1 MSAAPPAW
9 RPPELRRTWLF
20 GPGAN
25 GAAHDAMLAS
35 GADLLIF
42 DLEDFTPPARR
53 AEARALLAGLVA
65 RCRERGLVAAVRIN
79 ALEGEGAVDLEAAL
93 KAGPDVIAYPM
104 AETAAQMRAL
114 DAAIG
119 EWESRQRRGGA
130 GRANVSGGVGSVADA
145 RGAHRAHGGR
155 GAGGA
160 GGAGSAGSEGGPPI
174 EILPVCET
182 ALGVADV
189 RAIAAASPR
198 IRCALLGA
206 EDLANDLHAERGA
219 DAVELDHARRRFVL
233 ECRAARIEPVDA
245 PYTFSDVEGAVRE
258 AAYAR
263 RLGYR
268 CKSLVLPAHAAA
280 LNDALTP
287 GAADVARAQAMVQAF
302 DAARARGE
310 ERALFE
316 GLWVEVPA
324 YRNAR
329 RLIERA
335 SQLAR
340 P

>member
-1 MSAAPPAW
+1 MKTPGLAAPGDAAGATRMPRPP

-25 GAAHDAMLAS
+25 AKAHDEMLAS

-42 DLEDFTPPARR
+42 DLEDFTPPSRR
-53 AEARALLAGLVA
+53 AEARTLLAALVA
-65 RCRERGLVAAVRIN
+65 RCRGAGCMAAVRIN
-79 ALEGEGAVDLEAAL
+79 ALEGEGRLDLEAAL
-93 KAGPDVIAYPM
+93 AARPDVIAYPM

-119 EWESRQRRGGA
+119 RWEL
-130 GRANVSGGVGSVADA
+130 RARHGEDGDPSGGP
-145 RGAHRAHGGR
+145 GA
-155 GAGGA
+155 
-160 GGAGSAGSEGGPPI
+160 PV

-182 ALGVADV
+182 ALGVVDV

-198 IRCALLGA
+198 IRCALLGT

-245 PYTFSDVEGAVRE
+245 PYTFGDVEGAVRE

-280 LNDALTP
+280 LNAALTP
-287 GAADVARAQAMVQAF
+287 GAAELARAEAMVLAF
-302 DAARARGE
+302 EAARERGE

-316 GLWVEVPA
+316 GLWVEVPT

-335 SQLAR
+335 RQLAG